1 MNRTQ
6 AQKLWLCCRSNCH
19 LCLKKNAAVDSQTL
33 VVCLCKRWMWRKSPI
48 RCSHSRKLC
57 PLPTKN
63 CRHRA
68 HGRSLP
74 LNLQA
79 AKKVWALC
87 SARKLRLRIS
97 VLSGINCNLSFGSL
111 AALNAGMLSDK
122 TFTFLGTQCHS
133 TRGASVN
140 WLTGKMFA
148 LTLDSNNKKCCKEA
162 WFNAGLINQ
171 V

>member
-19 LCLKKNAAVDSQTL
+19 LCLKKCRCWLSNAHSLFMQKMDVKKISHQMQPFKETL
-33 VVCLCKRWMWRKSPI
+33 PVADE
-48 RCSHSRKLC
+48 
-57 PLPTKN
+57 N
-63 CRHRA
+63 CCHRA

-79 AKKVWALC
+79 AKELWALC
-87 SARKLRLRIS
+87 SARKLGLRIS
-97 VLSGINCNLSFGSL
+97 VLSGIICNLSFGSL
-111 AALNAGMLSDK
+111 ATLNAGMLSDK
-122 TFTFLGTQCHS
+122 TFTFLGTRCHS

-140 WLTGKMFA
+140 RLTGKMFA

-162 WFNAGLINQ
+162 WFDAGLINQ